1 MKEIP
6 LNIGY
11 KNVKMLLLK
20 KRENTTAPAVLDGV
34 CTKHRPPKRL
44 LSKVSA

>member
-1 MKEIP
+1 MNEIP

-20 KRENTTAPAVLDGV
+20 KETKYTPPAELDGV
-34 CTKHRPPKRL
+34 CTKH
-44 LSKVSA
+44 